1 MLLQASTKL
10 MATEN
15 HDYPEWHRGRCNY
28 GVWYIQINQPDLI
41 QHLDQLQQHFADLLI
56 TPNLRQ
62 YHITLF
68 VAGFL
73 TEEPAQYN
81 DDFEIIQLNQQINIL
96 EALELDSF
104 ELELSHI
111 DSFSSAL
118 FVQIRDSQNTL
129 DKIRKSL
136 YQVKDEI
143 AAPIYCP
150 HITLGLYREAWSSE
164 LVLERIQALTIQ
176 KIKVQVNQLT
186 FGYYNAQILQGLLYP
201 YHQVKL
207 G

>member
-1 MLLQASTKL
+1 
-10 MATEN
+10 MATAN
-15 HDYPEWHRGRCNY
+15 HDYHEWHRGRCNY

-81 DDFEIIQLNQQINIL
+81 DDFEIIQLNQQIEKL
-96 EALELDSF
+96 KALQLSDF
-104 ELELSHI
+104 DLELSHI

-118 FVQIRDSQNTL
+118 FVNISDPQNTL
-129 DKIRKSL
+129 DKIRKTL
-136 YQVKDEI
+136 YQVADEI
-143 AAPIYCP
+143 AAPTYCP
-150 HITLGLYREAWSSE
+150 HITLGLYREAWPSA
-164 LVLERIQALTIQ
+164 LILERIQTLSSQ
-176 KIKVQVNQLT
+176 KFKVQVNQLT

-201 YHQVKL
+201 YHQVQL

>member
-10 MATEN
+10 IATAN

-28 GVWYIQINQPDLI
+28 GLWYIQINQPELI
-41 QHLDQLQQHFADLLI
+41 SYLNHLQQQFSDLLI
-56 TPNLRQ
+56 TPNIRQ

-73 TEEPAQYN
+73 TEKPAHHN
-81 DDFEIIQLNQQINIL
+81 DDFEIIQINQQIEKL
-96 EALELDSF
+96 KALQLSDF
-104 ELELSHI
+104 DLELSHI

-118 FVQIRDSQNTL
+118 FVNISDPQNTL
-129 DKIRKSL
+129 DKIRKTL
-136 YQVKDEI
+136 YQVADEI
-143 AAPIYCP
+143 AAPTYYP
-150 HITLGLYREAWSSE
+150 HITLGLYREAWPSV
-164 LVLERIQALTIQ
+164 LILERIQTLSSQ
-176 KIKVQVNQLT
+176 KFKVQVNQLT

-201 YHQVKL
+201 YHQVQL